1 MMMDTAITTTIN
13 TTPPVTTDATITIM
27 ESGIAELAI
36 VVTFSSKTQACKRC
50 SKKMKA
56 LIYEYTMATQY
67 MEDKKSSKIDT
78 CYHILLRHVMR
89 SGAEEKSKI
98 LCGHNKH

>member
-13 TTPPVTTDATITIM
+13 TTPPVTTDATITM

-36 VVTFSSKTQACKRC
+36 VVTSSSELKPLCGAKTQARKQC

-56 LIYEYTMATQY
+56 
-67 MEDKKSSKIDT
+67 
-78 CYHILLRHVMR
+78 
-89 SGAEEKSKI
+89 
-98 LCGHNKH
+98 